1 MKKLVK
7 LLSIFI
13 IFFCS
18 ANNMFGLN
26 VSILVVQNNGTDKI
40 SEASKVFENQ
50 VLNYMFDNGHIV
62 SNEPISLFEN
72 YETDS
77 IKGFDAA
84 VDGFVDFYVEIII
97 DYNMDDSSNPE
108 AVILSNIRSVKY
120 IIKKVNDGTV
130 FYESKKL
137 IPNLNGISNQNVGF
151 NNFATKIAENIN
163 SKLSG
168 K

>member
-72 YETDS
+72 YEIDS

-97 DYNMDDSSNPE
+97 DYDMDDSSNPE
-108 AVILSNIRSVKY
+108 AVILSNIKSVKY

-130 FYESKKL
+130 FFESEKL

>member
-7 LLSIFI
+7 LLGIFI

-77 IKGFDAA
+77 IRGFDAA

-97 DYNMDDSSNPE
+97 DYDMDKSSNPE
-108 AVILSNIRSVKY
+108 AVILSNIKSVKY
-120 IIKKVNDGTV
+120 VIKKVNDGTV
-130 FYESKKL
+130 FFESEKL

>member
-130 FYESKKL
+130 FFESEKL
-137 IPNLNGISNQNVGF
+137 IPNLNGITNQNVGF

>member
-13 IFFCS
+13 IFFCF

-72 YETDS
+72 YEIDS

-130 FYESKKL
+130 FFESEKL
-137 IPNLNGISNQNVGF
+137 IPNLNGITNQNVGF

>member
-7 LLSIFI
+7 LLGIFI

-97 DYNMDDSSNPE
+97 DYDMDKSSNPE

-120 IIKKVNDGTV
+120 VIKKVNDGTV
-130 FYESKKL
+130 FFESEKL

>member
-7 LLSIFI
+7 LLGIFI
-13 IFFCS
+13 IFFCF

-72 YETDS
+72 YDTDS
-77 IKGFDAA
+77 IRGFDAA

-97 DYNMDDSSNPE
+97 DYDMDDSSNPE
-108 AVILSNIRSVKY
+108 AVILSNIRSVNY

-130 FYESKKL
+130 FFESEKL

>member
-7 LLSIFI
+7 LLGIFI

-72 YETDS
+72 YEIDS

-97 DYNMDDSSNPE
+97 DYDMDKSSNPE

-120 IIKKVNDGTV
+120 VIKKVNDGTV
-130 FYESKKL
+130 FFESEKL